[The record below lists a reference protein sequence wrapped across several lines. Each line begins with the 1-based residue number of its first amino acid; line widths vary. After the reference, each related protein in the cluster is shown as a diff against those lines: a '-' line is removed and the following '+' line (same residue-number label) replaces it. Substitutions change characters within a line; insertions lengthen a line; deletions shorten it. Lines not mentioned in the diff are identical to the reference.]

1 MHAFS
6 FLPVRR
12 SVLLGGVFCSA
23 PEVVKQKVYTDS
35 VYSPLSLSVVFF
47 FLPQRVDALTVS
59 VHQVRPSHRRI
70 TRRANTCEVARKRV
84 LCVFHTVYFRDL
96 DALQS
101 RTPQVRA
108 NSVVSNKCEIDDC
121 ACEVSRRNGDGALLI
136 FMS

>member
-23 PEVVKQKVYTDS
+23 PEVVKQKVDTDS
-35 VYSPLSLSVVFF
+35 VYSPLSLSVVF

-59 VHQVRPSHRRI
+59 VHQVRCSHRRI
-70 TRRANTCEVARKRV
+70 TRRASTCKVARKRV
-84 LCVFHTVYFRDL
+84 LCAFHTVYFRDL

-108 NSVVSNKCEIDDC
+108 NSIVSNKCEINDC
-121 ACEVSRRNGDGALLI
+121 ACEVSRWSGDGALLI